1 MNSSSHHLVNETD
14 SIVAS
19 LKRLDS
25 LREKILF
32 VVDES
37 NMLLGSV
44 TDGDIRRGLIR
55 GIAVDQSISNCMN
68 TSCQYILEQEL
79 DKFTENNYNSEIIAM
94 PIVDRSNTILDIWLP
109 HSKATSIS
117 SPIVIMAGGK
127 GKRLRPY
134 TLDCPKPMLKVD
146 GKPMLEKIIDQCI
159 SYGFQNYF
167 ISVNYLKSQI
177 MDYFGDGSS
186 KNISITYL
194 EEDSPLGTAGS
205 LTLLPTNLDVPFL
218 IINGDV
224 LSRVDYSRLINYH
237 NEHRFLFTLCVKN
250 EEYTIPFGVVKSDG
264 SKVLSI
270 EEKPTQNVLVN
281 AGIYI
286 MDPSLLRY
294 MNRNEYLDMPTFI
307 SQLKSKNIDSSTCF
321 IHEYW
326 LDIGRKET
334 LAQAQEFNN

>member
-1 MNSSSHHLVNETD
+1 
-14 SIVAS
+14 
-19 LKRLDS
+19 
-25 LREKILF
+25 
-32 VVDES
+32 
-37 NMLLGSV
+37 
-44 TDGDIRRGLIR
+44 
-55 GIAVDQSISNCMN
+55 
-68 TSCQYILEQEL
+68 
-79 DKFTENNYNSEIIAM
+79 
-94 PIVDRSNTILDIWLP
+94 
-109 HSKATSIS
+109 
-117 SPIVIMAGGK
+117 MAGGK

-237 NEHRFLFTLCVKN
+237 NEHRFLFALRKN

-281 AGIYI
+281 AGIYNG
-286 MDPSLLRY
+286 S
-294 MNRNEYLDMPTFI
+294 
-307 SQLKSKNIDSSTCF
+307 KSTSIY
-321 IHEYW
+321 E
-326 LDIGRKET
+326 
-334 LAQAQEFNN
+334 